1 MHQAKATYHT
11 LNGLR
16 EKLFS
21 IPTKE
26 VTNLPFRLLQEKR
39 VEEKETHAE
48 VADETASSVIRRH
61 SRDATASSHALPEAS
76 LRALF
81 RALFASNSLPMPNRK
96 SGDQKLP
103 QNQIILMRHAGLGL
117 GLSRPLRVS
126 GSVTHTSSPSA
137 VHLHTLHTRR

>member
-61 SRDATASSHALPEAS
+61 SRDATASSHALPEAPS
-76 LRALF
+76 TALF
-81 RALFASNSLPMPNRK
+81 RVLFSLEQPK
-96 SGDQKLP
+96 
-103 QNQIILMRHAGLGL
+103 
-117 GLSRPLRVS
+117 
-126 GSVTHTSSPSA
+126 
-137 VHLHTLHTRR
+137 